1 MKQQPNPRSEI
12 NLQDKSGADVIYNVI
27 NIKVDIIDRWSIEHS
42 TTVLCDSLSFTH
54 TNTLIACEGSG
65 FNTFK

>member
-27 NIKVDIIDRWSIEHS
+27 NIKVDIIDRWSIVTALPFCVILYPLHIQI
-42 TTVLCDSLSFTH
+42 H
-54 TNTLIACEGSG
+54 W
-65 FNTFK
+65 